1 MLHLWLSSPELGG
14 SPVFLFFL
22 WTVKG
27 CSKGTDILLT
37 VCAEAAYPGEPG
49 FPVELLW
56 ELSIAIAL
64 PVELRVLDQ
73 LRQKRGVLPV
83 LVGFLQPKP
92 MGI

>member
-1 MLHLWLSSPELGG
+1 MFL
-14 SPVFLFFL
+14 VFL
-22 WTVKG
+22 WAVKG

-37 VCAEAAYPGEPG
+37 VRAEAAYPGEPG

-56 ELSIAIAL
+56 ELSIAIAF

-73 LRQKRGVLPV
+73 SRQECGVLPV

-92 MGI
+92 MGNQWVFSL

>member
-1 MLHLWLSSPELGG
+1 MF
-14 SPVFLFFL
+14 PVFSRA
-22 WTVKG
+22 VKG

-37 VCAEAAYPGEPG
+37 VRAEAAYPGEPG

-56 ELSIAIAL
+56 ELSITVAL
-64 PVELRVLDQ
+64 PVELQVLDQ
-73 LRQKRGVLPV
+73 SRQKRGVLPV

>member
-1 MLHLWLSSPELGG
+1 MGG
-14 SPVFLFFL
+14 SLVFLVFL
-22 WTVKG
+22 QAVKG

-37 VCAEAAYPGEPG
+37 VHAEAAYPGEPG

-56 ELSIAIAL
+56 ELSIAVAL

-73 LRQKRGVLPV
+73 LRQERGVLPV